1 MRDNGFVVVAKYR
14 KKYYVF
20 SNLNY
25 DTQFNVDAIHKIIL
39 SGIYIFI
46 TERGRALC
54 YAHDLQKIIKSKHGV
69 LELDID

>member
-1 MRDNGFVVVAKYR
+1 MRDNGFIVVAKYR

-25 DTQFNVDAIHKIIL
+25 DTQFNVDVIHKIIL
-39 SGIYIFI
+39 SGIHIFI
-46 TERGRALC
+46 TDRGRALC
-54 YAHDLQKIIKSKHGV
+54 YAHDLQKIVKCKHGV